1 MNLLDISPLLG
12 TIVGF
17 SLVLFILFKSTGLGE
32 HRKLRFALSFLI
44 FIFAYTCLDYYLY
57 VSSNGEN
64 TYTGGSYLFYH
75 CIGFLFYYV
84 ISLFIQKT
92 LNVKKWAIFLLV
104 YSIAK
109 LVFYSYLL
117 QYNNIHQLLSD
128 DWGFDFFYWATWEYF
143 WASLLNIILMFIAYR
158 VLVNTPLFVEL
169 TPQKKV
175 HYKWIKAV
183 ILLTILFQIVTF
195 INNIISF
202 YDLEHFDFYIKLETF
217 LLAIFFFVFAYSIM
231 HFPVFAFTG
240 NFKDLPKTIQK
251 KYAKSSLT
259 DSSLLF
265 QEIEQLVQQEELY
278 LEYEIKL
285 NTLAEKLDKSVHHI
299 SQAINQNA
307 NMSFSDY
314 INSYRIA
321 VAKEKLLVPKPDTI
335 FAISL
340 DVGFNSKAAFYAA
353 FKKFTQQ
360 TPSEF
365 KKNNKITN
373 N

>member
-1 MNLLDISPLLG
+1 MSLLDISPFLG
-12 TIVGF
+12 TVIGF
-17 SLVLFILFKSTGLGE
+17 LLVFFILFRNNGLGE
-32 HRKLRFALSFLI
+32 HKRLRYALSFLI

-57 VSSNGEN
+57 INSNGES

-84 ISLFIQKT
+84 ISLFIQKP
-92 LNVKKWAIFLLV
+92 LLLKKWIIFLLI
-104 YSIAK
+104 YSITK
-109 LVFYSYLL
+109 LIFYSYLL
-117 QYNNIHQLLSD
+117 QYNNINQLLSD
-128 DWGFDFFYWATWEYF
+128 DWAFDFFYWATWEYF
-143 WASLLNIILMFIAYR
+143 WASLINIILMFIAYR
-158 VLVNTPLFVEL
+158 ELNKTPLFIEL

-175 HYKWIKAV
+175 HYKWIKA
-183 ILLTILFQIVTF
+183 IIILTILFQIVTF

-240 NFKDLPKTIQK
+240 NFKDLPKTVQK

-259 DSSLLF
+259 DSTVLF
-265 QEIEQLVQQEELY
+265 KEIEQFVEQEQLY

-285 NTLAEKLDKSVHHI
+285 NTLAEKLDKSIHHI

-314 INSYRIA
+314 INSYRITI
-321 VAKEKLLVPKPDTI
+321 AKEKLLAPKPDTI
-335 FAISL
+335 FAIAL

-353 FKKFTQQ
+353 FKKFTQL

-365 KKNNKITN
+365 KKKHKPKNT
-373 N
+373 